1 MSYFATTKCP
11 KCGKTKQHH
20 LGGLGFYTAEN
31 TQCPSC
37 GYTYPSVPNC
47 LDMNVDRADPPVRPK
62 PLANV
67 STEELQKELERRLA
81 DFSTADLER
90 ELQRRQKNL

>member
-20 LGGLGFYTAEN
+20 LGVLGFYTDEN
-31 TQCPSC
+31 TICPYC

-47 LDMNVDRADPPVRPK
+47 LDINVDGDEPPVRAN

-67 STEELQKELERRLA
+67 STEELQKELKRRLA

-90 ELQRRQKNL
+90 ELQKREKNL